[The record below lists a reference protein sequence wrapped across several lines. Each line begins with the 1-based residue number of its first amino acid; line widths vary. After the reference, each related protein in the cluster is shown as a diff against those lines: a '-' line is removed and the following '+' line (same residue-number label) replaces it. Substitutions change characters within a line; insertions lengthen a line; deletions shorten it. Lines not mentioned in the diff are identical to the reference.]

1 MTNYYKVFES
11 FKKQIKNKKNIPLEE
26 FKNKMMVYF
35 GFGGRNK
42 TLERWISNFQKV
54 GYITI
59 VKKENS
65 FFIDI
70 NEE

>member
-1 MTNYYKVFES
+1 MTNYYKVFEN

-26 FKNKMMVYF
+26 FKNNMMVYF

-59 VKKENS
+59 TKKENS

-70 NEE
+70 KE